1 MLKMPADSWTSDFST
16 LIPYDGKYDNGT
28 DAVYNDVNP
37 KHQKVY
43 CRRHIIPGD
52 YVNLSVLLVFLQTFF
67 FKVVNWPHSVY
78 RKLSLFYIFAACDF
92 HKHL

>member
-1 MLKMPADSWTSDFST
+1 MLKMPADSWTSGFST

-43 CRRHIIPGD
+43 SRRNIIPGD
-52 YVNLSVLLVFLQTFF
+52 YVTLPAFLIFFFLGFF
-67 FKVVNWPHSVY
+67 FKVFS
-78 RKLSLFYIFAACDF
+78 
-92 HKHL
+92 